1 MIEMSNKISV
11 SKNNKFGLKVAR
23 VTIPLCIAL
32 SVLAPNSAL
41 ADSYT
46 SLDTAITKVET
57 LSSSL
62 SGIVGGMLTLMVS
75 TAGGSAVFQI
85 FRRMILSNL

>member
-1 MIEMSNKISV
+1 MMSNTILV
-11 SKNNKFGLKVAR
+11 PKNNKFGLKVAK
-23 VTIPLCIAL
+23 VAIPLCIAL
-32 SVLAPNSAL
+32 SVFAPNAAL

-62 SGIVGGMLTLMVS
+62 AGIVGGMLTVMVS
-75 TAGGSAVFQI
+75 AAGGSAVFQV